1 MIVAAAG
8 KPVEGAGRPTTL
20 QVLPLS
26 NDADSW
32 PRLMGQLLFA
42 FFGGNRPA
50 VWKLEIEAI
59 HDQLPDDIVEGWAT
73 ALWGIQACISAADLH
88 KAMQPP
94 THKLLSRLA
103 VQLYARMGLHPQELR
118 GEAVSR
124 VFAKLN
130 ERYCSRLGLSPNALT
145 GPKPALA
152 GSGGAWLG

>member
-73 ALWGIQACISAADLH
+73 ALWVI
-88 KAMQPP
+88 
-94 THKLLSRLA
+94 
-103 VQLYARMGLHPQELR
+103 
-118 GEAVSR
+118 
-124 VFAKLN
+124 
-130 ERYCSRLGLSPNALT
+130 
-145 GPKPALA
+145 
-152 GSGGAWLG
+152 